1 MQAVCPVHMMLM
13 MILPMTVRNTLAK
26 AKGAAKPRAMAASST
41 EAVVPMPKPFYINLP
56 HEIPYGQ

>member
-41 EAVVPMPKPFYINLP
+41 EAVVPMPKPFIL
-56 HEIPYGQ
+56 ILR